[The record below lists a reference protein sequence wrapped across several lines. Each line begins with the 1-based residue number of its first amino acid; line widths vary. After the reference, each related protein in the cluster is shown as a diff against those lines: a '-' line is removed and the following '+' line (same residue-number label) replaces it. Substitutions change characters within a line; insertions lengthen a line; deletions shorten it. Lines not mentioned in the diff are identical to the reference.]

1 MQQSCQ
7 TVENLPPIGHVQ
19 FLHKPEQ
26 REWAGVLLSLAPDE
40 GSSLSLRASVR
51 GKELFKPNC
60 ISSLR
65 VADQNGFCDENENFK
80 KLQSFSTSSLRK
92 RFWDGPALR
101 HGSTRS
107 LRATHAYEH
116 R

>member
-1 MQQSCQ
+1 MYNSSISRSRENGRAYFAFSC
-7 TVENLPPIGHVQ
+7 
-19 FLHKPEQ
+19 
-26 REWAGVLLSLAPDE
+26 AGR